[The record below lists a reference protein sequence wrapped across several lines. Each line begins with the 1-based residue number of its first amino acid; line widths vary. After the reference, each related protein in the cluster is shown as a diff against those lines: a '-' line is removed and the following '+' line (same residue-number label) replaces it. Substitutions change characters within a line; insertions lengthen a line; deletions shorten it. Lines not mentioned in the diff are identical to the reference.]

1 MNDRGRDWKMEL
13 RNSNGARSERRAR
26 ERDFRAGEKLTGLG
40 AYASRDRWLGCKRAK
55 LDEAR

>member
-1 MNDRGRDWKMEL
+1 MEL